1 MPSVSTKHWFL
12 LQYKPNSHRLALRN
26 LHRQGFETFF
36 ADARCHSAVFDKVCS
51 ADNRPLFPG
60 YMFVS
65 FELDTAPWRKINST
79 VGVTRLV
86 SFNGWPKA
94 LPTDLI
100 AGLMARCDIQGKV
113 LPADQFAPGD
123 EVQVI
128 SGPFA
133 DYIATIEKIDADNRI
148 WLLMEFMGQKTQ
160 MAVRPGQMQL
170 TK

>member
-1 MPSVSTKHWFL
+1 
-12 LQYKPNSHRLALRN
+12 
-26 LHRQGFETFF
+26 
-36 ADARCHSAVFDKVCS
+36 
-51 ADNRPLFPG
+51 
-60 YMFVS
+60 MFVS

-86 SFNGWPKA
+86 SFNGLPKA

-100 AGLMARCDIQGKV
+100 AGLMARCDTQGKV

-133 DYIATIEKIDADNRI
+133 DYIATIEKIDADNCI

-160 MAVRPGQMQL
+160 MAVRLGQMQL

>member
-1 MPSVSTKHWFL
+1 M
-12 LQYKPNSHRLALRN
+12 
-26 LHRQGFETFF
+26 
-36 ADARCHSAVFDKVCS
+36 
-51 ADNRPLFPG
+51 
-60 YMFVS
+60 
-65 FELDTAPWRKINST
+65 
-79 VGVTRLV
+79 
-86 SFNGWPKA
+86 
-94 LPTDLI
+94 
-100 AGLMARCDIQGKV
+100 
-113 LPADQFAPGD
+113 PADQFATGD

>member
-1 MPSVSTKHWFL
+1 M
-12 LQYKPNSHRLALRN
+12 
-26 LHRQGFETFF
+26 
-36 ADARCHSAVFDKVCS
+36 
-51 ADNRPLFPG
+51 
-60 YMFVS
+60 S

-86 SFNGWPKA
+86 SFNGRPKA
-94 LPTDLI
+94 
-100 AGLMARCDIQGKV
+100 

-133 DYIATIEKIDADNRI
+133 DYIATIEKIDADNCI

-160 MAVRPGQMQL
+160 MAVRLGQMQL

>member
-1 MPSVSTKHWFL
+1 MHSVSTKHWFL

-26 LHRQGFETFF
+26 LHRQGFETFLPML
-36 ADARCHSAVFDKVCS
+36 DVTQRCSTRFVQQT
-51 ADNRPLFPG
+51 RPLFPG

-86 SFNGWPKA
+86 SFNGRPKA

-100 AGLMARCDIQGKV
+100 AGLMARCDTQGKV
-113 LPADQFAPGD
+113 LPADQFASGD

-133 DYIATIEKIDADNRI
+133 DYIATIDKVDADNRI

-160 MAVRPGQMQL
+160 MAVRPGQMKL
-170 TK
+170 AK

>member
-1 MPSVSTKHWFL
+1 MLDVTQRCSTRFV
-12 LQYKPNSHRLALRN
+12 Q
-26 LHRQGFETFF
+26 QT
-36 ADARCHSAVFDKVCS
+36 
-51 ADNRPLFPG
+51 RPLFSG

-65 FELDTAPWRKINST
+65 FELDTAPWGKINST
-79 VGVTRLV
+79 VGVKRLV
-86 SFNGWPKA
+86 SFNEA

-100 AGLMARCDIQGKV
+100 TRLMARCDTHGKV

-133 DYIATIEKIDADNRI
+133 DYIATIEKIDADNCI

>member
-1 MPSVSTKHWFL
+1 
-12 LQYKPNSHRLALRN
+12 
-26 LHRQGFETFF
+26 
-36 ADARCHSAVFDKVCS
+36 
-51 ADNRPLFPG
+51 
-60 YMFVS
+60 MFVS
-65 FELDTAPWRKINST
+65 FELDTAPWGKINST
-79 VGVTRLV
+79 VGVKRLV
-86 SFNGWPKA
+86 SFNEA

-100 AGLMARCDIQGKV
+100 TRLMARCDTHGKV

-133 DYIATIEKIDADNRI
+133 DYIATIEKIDADNCI